1 MDIHFDY
8 FLILSGCAFVLVIWL
23 VIRSFKSSG
32 ARQSDDL
39 SKRVSKATGGT
50 PRVARTRERI
60 GARKGSGAS
69 SVIAAKPSEPV
80 LTTLCFTD
88 GRSYP
93 FAVAN
98 LSSDFWLH
106 SEQAV
111 YLPEKLQATL
121 TRYLPLTESASARLL
136 HVLDSPR
143 AGRPIVLRGFDEKGQ
158 RWTKPLTAA
167 LSSEDFR
174 IDAQPAAWQCE
185 VRETLQKFYRARFRE
200 LDASDQAA
208 LIALENH
215 PERLFAACTSHSA
228 QRALRAQ
235 ILMAILVN
243 TDCQRYFQLIN
254 CYFLSLEQCPA
265 DLFESMLCRL
275 TISQTFAQT
284 QKLPFLL
291 LSNTSSGVKC
301 YNALNY

>member
-1 MDIHFDY
+1 MDTQFDY

-32 ARQSDDL
+32 ARQSNDH
-39 SKRVSKATGGT
+39 SKRVSQATDST
-50 PRVARTRERI
+50 PRVARLRERI
-60 GARKGSGAS
+60 GARTDSS
-69 SVIAAKPSEPV
+69 ENSVIVAKPIEPV

-98 LSSDFWLH
+98 LTSDFWLH
-106 SEQAV
+106 SKHEF
-111 YLPEKLQATL
+111 YLPEKLQETL
-121 TRYLPLTESASARLL
+121 TRYLPLTESTSARLL

-143 AGRPIVLRGFDEKGQ
+143 AGRPIVLRGFDEKGKP
-158 RWTKPLTAA
+158 WTKPLTAA

-174 IDAQPAAWQCE
+174 IDAQPVAWQSE
-185 VRETLQKFYRARFRE
+185 VREPLQKFYRARFRE
-200 LDASDQAA
+200 LDANDQAS

-215 PERLFAACTSHSA
+215 SERLLAARVGRSA

-235 ILMAILVN
+235 ILMALLVN
-243 TDCQRYFQLIN
+243 TDCQCYFQLIN

-265 DLFESMLCRL
+265 DPSELMLYRL

-284 QKLPFLL
+284 QKLPFLVV
-291 LSNTSSGVKC
+291 SNTSSGVKC

>member
-1 MDIHFDY
+1 MDTQFDY

-23 VIRSFKSSG
+23 VIRSFKSSV
-32 ARQSDDL
+32 ARQSDAH
-39 SKRVSKATGGT
+39 SKRVSKATGGS
-50 PRVARTRERI
+50 PRVARPRERI
-60 GARKGSGAS
+60 GARTSSGAD
-69 SVIAAKPSEPV
+69 SVIVAKPSEPV

-106 SEQAV
+106 SEHAV
-111 YLPEKLQATL
+111 YLPEKLQETL

-143 AGRPIVLRGFDEKGQ
+143 AGRPIVLRGFDEKGEP
-158 RWTKPLTAA
+158 WTKPLTAA
-167 LSSEDFR
+167 LSSEDFC
-174 IDAQPAAWQCE
+174 IDAQPVTWQDE
-185 VRETLQKFYRARFRE
+185 VRETLQKFYRACFRE
-200 LDASDQAA
+200 LNASDQAA

-215 PERLFAACTSHSA
+215 SERLFAARVGQSA

-254 CYFLSLEQCPA
+254 CYFLSLDQCPA
-265 DLFESMLCRL
+265 DPFESMLYRL

-284 QKLPFLL
+284 QKLPFLVV
-291 LSNTSSGVKC
+291 SNTSSGVKC
-301 YNALNY
+301 YNTLNY